1 MIYIMQIFF
10 YMNCRKKLVMSEENA
25 ILEEERPNWRALI
38 PFIVF
43 VVFYVGL
50 SIWAKDFYKIPMP
63 VAFIVASAT
72 AMLSNRKMTLQRK
85 MDVYAAG
92 MGNVDIMTMCLIFI
106 LAGVF
111 AKVAKEMGAVEA
123 TVNLALNFIPVRL
136 LICGMFLVACFISL
150 SVGTSVGTV
159 VALAPIAGGISQSC
173 NISIGVILGAVVG
186 GAMFGDN
193 LSMISDTTIAATRTQ
208 NVALNQEFYANLKI
222 VVPAALF
229 TMALYL
235 LFASSENVTP
245 EVKAITGKDVVRI
258 MPYLAVLIL
267 ALCGMNVMALLLFG
281 AIFAGCIG
289 LSIKSFDFFGFL
301 KGAGDGA
308 LSMSETLIVALL
320 SGGLLKVIRQNG
332 GIGYLMQVI
341 ERHIQGRRGGEF
353 GIALLVAAVNVFTA
367 NNTVAIVIA
376 GPIAKEISDRYGIA
390 PARSASIL
398 DATSCVIQ
406 GIIPYGAQILVAVS
420 LAGVTVSALQLL
432 SYLWYPYMLGLF
444 LILAIASGYPKIKTD
459 KAA

>member
-1 MIYIMQIFF
+1 
-10 YMNCRKKLVMSEENA
+10 
-25 ILEEERPNWRALI
+25 
-38 PFIVF
+38 
-43 VVFYVGL
+43 
-50 SIWAKDFYKIPMP
+50 
-63 VAFIVASAT
+63 
-72 AMLSNRKMTLQRK
+72 
-85 MDVYAAG
+85 
-92 MGNVDIMTMCLIFI
+92 
-106 LAGVF
+106 
-111 AKVAKEMGAVEA
+111 
-123 TVNLALNFIPVRL
+123 
-136 LICGMFLVACFISL
+136 MFLVACFISL

-208 NVALNQEFYANLKI
+208 NVAMNQKFYANLKI

-245 EVKAITGKDVVRI
+245 EVKAITGKDVVKI

-289 LSIKSFDFFGFL
+289 LSIRSFDFFGFL

-376 GPIAKEISDRYGIA
+376 GPFARELGAKFRCDPKRIAG
-390 PARSASIL
+390 IL
-398 DATSCVIQ
+398 DTASSFVQ
-406 GIIPYGAQILVAVS
+406 GLIPYGAQILIA
-420 LAGVTVSALQLL
+420 AGVAKTAGSPVST
-432 SYLWYPYMLGLF
+432 LGLVEH
-444 LILAIASGYPKIKTD
+444 LYYPWIMGLSVILFILLRRTRSANV
-459 KAA
+459 

>member
-1 MIYIMQIFF
+1 
-10 YMNCRKKLVMSEENA
+10 
-25 ILEEERPNWRALI
+25 
-38 PFIVF
+38 
-43 VVFYVGL
+43 
-50 SIWAKDFYKIPMP
+50 
-63 VAFIVASAT
+63 
-72 AMLSNRKMTLQRK
+72 
-85 MDVYAAG
+85 
-92 MGNVDIMTMCLIFI
+92 
-106 LAGVF
+106 
-111 AKVAKEMGAVEA
+111 MGAGEA
-123 TVNLALNFIPVRL
+123 TVNLALNFIPVGL

-173 NISIGVILGAVVG
+173 GISIGVVLGAVVG

-208 NVALNQEFYANLKI
+208 NVAMNQKFYANLKI

-245 EVKAITGKDVVRI
+245 EVKAVTGKDVVKI
-258 MPYLAVLIL
+258 IPYLAVLVL

-281 AIFAGCIG
+281 AVFAGCIG

-353 GIALLVAAVNVFTA
+353 GIALLVAAVNIFTA

-376 GPIAKEISDRYGIA
+376 GPIAKEISNRYGIA

-444 LILAIASGYPKIKTD
+444 LILAIASGFPKIKTV
-459 KAA
+459 KTA

>member
-1 MIYIMQIFF
+1 
-10 YMNCRKKLVMSEENA
+10 MSEEIA
-25 ILEEERPNWRALI
+25 TIEEERPNWKALI

-50 SIWAKDFYKIPMP
+50 SIIAKDFYKIPMP

-72 AMLSNRKMTLQRK
+72 AMLSNRKMSLQKK

-173 NISIGVILGAVVG
+173 GISIGVVLGAVVG

-208 NVALNQEFYANLKI
+208 NVAMNQKFYANLKI

-235 LFASSENVTP
+235 LFASSVPRLSKPALT
-245 EVKAITGKDVVRI
+245 
-258 MPYLAVLIL
+258 MVL
-267 ALCGMNVMALLLFG
+267 GR
-281 AIFAGCIG
+281 
-289 LSIKSFDFFGFL
+289 S
-301 KGAGDGA
+301 
-308 LSMSETLIVALL
+308 VALRPEPR
-320 SGGLLKVIRQNG
+320 V
-332 GIGYLMQVI
+332 
-341 ERHIQGRRGGEF
+341 
-353 GIALLVAAVNVFTA
+353 
-367 NNTVAIVIA
+367 
-376 GPIAKEISDRYGIA
+376 
-390 PARSASIL
+390 
-398 DATSCVIQ
+398 
-406 GIIPYGAQILVAVS
+406 
-420 LAGVTVSALQLL
+420 
-432 SYLWYPYMLGLF
+432 
-444 LILAIASGYPKIKTD
+444 
-459 KAA
+459 

>member
-1 MIYIMQIFF
+1 
-10 YMNCRKKLVMSEENA
+10 
-25 ILEEERPNWRALI
+25 
-38 PFIVF
+38 
-43 VVFYVGL
+43 
-50 SIWAKDFYKIPMP
+50 
-63 VAFIVASAT
+63 
-72 AMLSNRKMTLQRK
+72 
-85 MDVYAAG
+85 
-92 MGNVDIMTMCLIFI
+92 
-106 LAGVF
+106 
-111 AKVAKEMGAVEA
+111 
-123 TVNLALNFIPVRL
+123 
-136 LICGMFLVACFISL
+136 
-150 SVGTSVGTV
+150 
-159 VALAPIAGGISQSC
+159 
-173 NISIGVILGAVVG
+173 
-186 GAMFGDN
+186 
-193 LSMISDTTIAATRTQ
+193 
-208 NVALNQEFYANLKI
+208 
-222 VVPAALF
+222 
-229 TMALYL
+229 
-235 LFASSENVTP
+235 
-245 EVKAITGKDVVRI
+245 
-258 MPYLAVLIL
+258 
-267 ALCGMNVMALLLFG
+267 
-281 AIFAGCIG
+281 

-420 LAGVTVSALQLL
+420 LAGVAVSALQLL

-459 KAA
+459 KAV